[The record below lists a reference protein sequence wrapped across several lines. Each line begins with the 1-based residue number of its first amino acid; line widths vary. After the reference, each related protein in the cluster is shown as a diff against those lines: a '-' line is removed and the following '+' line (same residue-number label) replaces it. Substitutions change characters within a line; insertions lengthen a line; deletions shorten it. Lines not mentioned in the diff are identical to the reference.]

1 MSVVVLSG
9 GHSNITLLRG
19 LSLSV
24 PFEEFVVVV
33 NPLLDHDFGGIRCS
47 PDILHITRAFCVH
60 PALEIFFLDAVLNE
74 LGLERGY
81 PLSDFEIACSMYI
94 HHFIKKGK
102 KLSQI
107 YKDLNEILNI
117 DINTIPLT
125 EDVEARAFV
134 EVGSVKIPL
143 ERFLHL
149 SEVMFSEGDSLKI
162 DIRPKDFE
170 LNDGVIKLIKNAEA
184 LIMAPLSSAY
194 FLLILSIKPLVEA
207 IQSVEGQV
215 VCVTPHLQGILN
227 QKSMPFFSNL
237 NVPSGLEGLAK
248 LLEGVADTLIID
260 KSESDNVRTIAKLFD
275 VAPGL
280 EIIDYELYNY
290 PRKDAKSFSNFVLKL
305 TPAYRYVSLTEEP
318 LDEKELPDA
327 MFKVT
332 ISLDEIDVTN
342 EFDEDTRIVLK
353 FGRVFTDQLEAFSK
367 SQILEALYK
376 EFNDVEKANNAFKKA
391 LKTKYIKLVGEAT
404 D

>member
-9 GHSNITLLRG
+9 GSSDINLLRG
-19 LSLSV
+19 LSLSI
-24 PFEEFVVVV
+24 PFDDLVVVV
-33 NPLLDHDFGGIRCS
+33 NPLLDHDFAGIRYS
-47 PDILHITRAFCVH
+47 PDILHIVRAFSVH

-81 PLSDFEIACSMYI
+81 PVSDFENACNMYI
-94 HHFIKKGK
+94 QHLIKKGK

-107 YKDLNEILNI
+107 YRELDEALNI
-117 DINTIPLT
+117 NIKVMPLT
-125 EDVEARAFV
+125 EDLDAGVFV
-134 EVGSVKIPL
+134 EIGSVKIPL

-149 SEVMFSEGDSLKI
+149 SEVIFSENETIKLSVY
-162 DIRPKDFE
+162 PKDFQ
-170 LNDGVIKLIKNAEA
+170 LNEDVVKRIKNAEA

-194 FLLILSIKPLVEA
+194 TLLLLSIKSVVEA

-215 VCVTPHLQGILN
+215 VSISPPMHGILN
-227 QKSMPFFSNL
+227 QKSIPLFSAL
-237 NVPSGLEGLAK
+237 DIPSGLEGLAK

-260 KSESDNVRTIAKLFD
+260 KSESDALSSIRE

-280 EIIDYELYNY
+280 EVIDFDFYNLS
-290 PRKDAKSFSNFVLKL
+290 PEKNAKSFADFVLKL
-305 TPAYRYVSLTEEP
+305 TPAHRYISLPEKPLEDQEIPEEVR
-318 LDEKELPDA
+318 
-327 MFKVT
+327 FTVT
-332 ISLDEIDVTN
+332 ISLDEIDTMD
-342 EFDEDTRIVLK
+342 EFGEDTRIVLK

-376 EFNDVEKANNAFKKA
+376 EFNDFEKANNAFKKA

>member
-9 GHSNITLLRG
+9 GSSDINLLRG

-24 PFEEFVVVV
+24 PFEDLVVVV
-33 NPLLDHDFGGIRCS
+33 NPLLDHDFAGIRYS
-47 PDILHITRAFCVH
+47 PDILHIVRAFSVH

-81 PLSDFEIACSMYI
+81 PVSDFENACNMYI
-94 HHFIKKGK
+94 QHLIKKGK

-107 YKDLNEILNI
+107 YRELDEALNI
-117 DINTIPLT
+117 NINVMPLT
-125 EDVEARAFV
+125 EDLEARALV
-134 EVGSVKIPL
+134 EIGSVKIPL

-149 SEVMFSEGDSLKI
+149 SEVIFSEKESVKLSVY
-162 DIRPKDFE
+162 PKDFQ
-170 LNDGVIKLIKNAEA
+170 LNEEVVKRIKNAEA

-194 FLLILSIKPLVEA
+194 TLLLLSIKPVVEA

-215 VCVTPHLQGILN
+215 VSISPSMHGILD
-227 QKSMPFFSNL
+227 QKAIPLFSAL
-237 NVPSGLEGLAK
+237 DIPSGLEGLAK

-260 KSESDNVRTIAKLFD
+260 KSESVALSSIREA
-275 VAPGL
+275 APGL
-280 EIIDYELYNY
+280 EVIDFDFYNLS
-290 PRKDAKSFSNFVLKL
+290 PEKNAKSFADFVLKL
-305 TPAYRYVSLTEEP
+305 TPAHRYISLEEKP
-318 LDEKELPDA
+318 LEDQEIPEEVR
-327 MFKVT
+327 FTVT
-332 ISLDEIDVTN
+332 ISLDEIDTME
-342 EFDEDTRIVLK
+342 EFGEDIRIVLK

-376 EFNDVEKANNAFKKA
+376 EFDDFEKANNALKKA
-391 LKTKYIKLVGEAT
+391 LKTKYIKLVGEAA

>member
-1 MSVVVLSG
+1 MDI
-9 GHSNITLLRG
+9 NLLRG

-24 PFEEFVVVV
+24 PFEDLVVVV
-33 NPLLDHDFGGIRCS
+33 NPLLDHDFAGTRYS
-47 PDILHITRAFCVH
+47 PDILHIIRAFSVH

-81 PLSDFEIACSMYI
+81 PLSDFENACSMYI
-94 HHFIKKGK
+94 QDLIKKGK

-107 YKDLNEILNI
+107 YRELDEALNI
-117 DINTIPLT
+117 NINVMPLT
-125 EDVEARAFV
+125 EDLEARAFV
-134 EVGSVKIPL
+134 EVDSVKIPL

-149 SEVMFSEGDSLKI
+149 NEFSKEDTVKFGVY
-162 DIRPKDFE
+162 PKDIC
-170 LNDGVIKLIKNAEA
+170 LNEEVVKLVKNAEA

-194 FLLILSIKPLVEA
+194 TLLLLSIKPLVEA

-215 VCVTPHLQGILN
+215 VYISPPIHGILN
-227 QKSMPFFSNL
+227 QKAIPLFSAL
-237 NVPSGLEGLAK
+237 DVPSGLEGLAK

-260 KSESDNVRTIAKLFD
+260 KSESDALSSIRE

-280 EIIDYELYNY
+280 EVIDFELYNLSSE
-290 PRKDAKSFSNFVLKL
+290 KDAKSFADFVLKL
-305 TPAYRYVSLTEEP
+305 TPAHRFISLPEKPLEDQEIPEEVR
-318 LDEKELPDA
+318 
-327 MFKVT
+327 FTVT
-332 ISLDEIDVTN
+332 ISLDEIDTMD
-342 EFDEDTRIVLK
+342 EFGEDTRIVLK

-376 EFNDVEKANNAFKKA
+376 EFNDFEKANNALKKA
-391 LKTKYIKLVGEAT
+391 LKTKYIKLVGEAA